1 MQLKRLAAA
10 YLLRHGC
17 TAAALEVRCA
27 IGKYRVDAAGWMDA
41 ESLGAGVNHLR
52 RWADPQ
58 QELVFDALREKVMRK
73 RCEPVAIVIE
83 CKQSRGDFAR
93 DNELKARLIAERDR
107 EMARLAKLE
116 SIVRTSEP
124 ELRAS
129 GTFLFDAMEEWD
141 LSKARGKGYKAGLER
156 IARIEKR
163 LNGKTKFWAMS
174 RYRVADRMYLMAPA
188 GLVKKD
194 EVPLGWGLL
203 ECGIAWKKLEGMS
216 LVELSEVPVRVAAE
230 APLHACPAAY
240 RQRVLRSIAVA
251 LTRGS
256 VMGTNL
262 AGSRRKAGRYTATPS
277 Q

>member
-1 MQLKRLAAA
+1 MQLKRLGAA

-27 IGKYRVDAAGWMDA
+27 IGKYRADVVGWMDA

-58 QELVFDALREKVMRK
+58 QELVFDASSEKTMRK
-73 RCEPVAIVIE
+73 RCEPIAIVIE

-93 DNELKARLIAERDR
+93 DNELKAKLLAERER
-107 EMARLAKLE
+107 EMDRLKKLE
-116 SIVRTSEP
+116 SIVRSSEP
-124 ELRAS
+124 ELRS
-129 GTFLFDAMEEWD
+129 NGVFLFDAMEEWD
-141 LSKARGKGYKAGLER
+141 LSKARGKGYRAGLER

-174 RYRVADRMYLMAPA
+174 RYRVADRMYLLAPA
-188 GLVKKD
+188 GLVKKN

-203 ECGIAWKKLEGMS
+203 ESAATWKSLETKS
-216 LVELSEVPVRVAAE
+216 LVELSEVPVRVVVE

-240 RQRVLRSIAVA
+240 RQRVLRSIAVS

-262 AGSRRKAGRYTATPS
+262 AGSRSGRGRYTRA
-277 Q
+277 

>member
-41 ESLGAGVNHLR
+41 ASLGVGVNHLR

-58 QELVFDALREKVMRK
+58 QELVFDVSREQVMRK

-93 DNELKARLIAERDR
+93 DNERRARLIAERDR
-107 EMARLAKLE
+107 ELERLKKLE

-124 ELRAS
+124 ELRSS

-141 LSKARGKGYKAGLER
+141 LNKSQGKGYKAGLAR

-163 LNGKTKFWAMS
+163 LHGKTKFWAMS
-174 RYRVADRMYLMAPA
+174 RYRVADRMYLFAPA
-188 GLVKKD
+188 GLVKRD

-203 ECGIAWKKLEGMS
+203 ECGEKWKKLEGMS
-216 LVELSEVPVRVAAE
+216 LVELSDVPVRVAVE
-230 APLHACPAAY
+230 APLHACPGVY
-240 RQRVLRSIAVA
+240 RQRVLRSIAVS

-262 AGSRRKAGRYTATPS
+262 AGCRGGARRYTAIKP
-277 Q
+277 